1 MENARGGDPP
11 THIVYDGVAYPLGS
25 DPFFLGVSIP
35 EGPEGPDGSGGKRGI
50 NLTGETA
57 GISRYHCSI
66 YGVDGQV
73 VVEDHSKFGTFLNDE
88 RIHERVV
95 LKKGDRLKLGAPG
108 IELHLIEVAR

>member
-1 MENARGGDPP
+1 M
-11 THIVYDGVAYPLGS
+11 AYPLGGEA
-25 DPFFLGVSIP
+25 FFLGVSIP
-35 EGPEGPDGSGGKRGI
+35 EGKPGI
-50 NLTGETA
+50 NLEGDTA

-73 VVEDHSKFGTFLNDE
+73 FVEDHSKFGTFLNDK
-88 RIHERVV
+88 RIHERAM